1 MTIEELKLLIS
12 NAETRTLELKKTTG
26 ELKDA
31 MHSFC
36 AMLNSDGGYVVIGI
50 HPTTLKVLGQK
61 VTDKTRQEVAVEIRK
76 IEPHI
81 NPAVEY
87 IDVPDTDGYQVLLLH
102 ADKSVFKD
110 VPYVFNGKPYY
121 KLESTTMQMSQ
132 QMYEDMLRKRDV
144 NFFRWDS
151 QTAVGMHISDLS
163 EKRVR
168 AAVSLGIRNGRID
181 PSAEGESME
190 SLLGKLKLLNKGNPT
205 NAAVA
210 LFANNTDRYPEM
222 ELRMAC
228 FKGRDKNIFI
238 DNKCEAGN
246 FFDLLDAGI
255 AFCVRNLRLGG
266 EIKGLLREEKLEIPV
281 EALREA
287 LTNALCHRQYERT
300 NGSVSLAIY
309 DDRVEIVN
317 PGNFP
322 SQLSP
327 ETIKL
332 PHESYPHNLLIAQ
345 VLYLTTYLERWGS
358 GAERIMQLCKAQNLP
373 EPEWKTDN
381 ETVSIIFKRPVF
393 SDSPGGQKGSQKG
406 GQKGSQKDTLIK
418 VNDTTE
424 RILQLL
430 MENPYITRKIMS
442 QELGLSQSA
451 IQKHIN
457 KLKNAGKIYRKGG
470 DKGGLWIVNNEKE

>member
-132 QMYEDMLRKRDV
+132 QMYEDMLLKRDV
-144 NFFRWDS
+144 HFFRWDS

-181 PSAEGESME
+181 PSAEG
-190 SLLGKLKLLNKGNPT
+190 
-205 NAAVA
+205 
-210 LFANNTDRYPEM
+210 
-222 ELRMAC
+222 
-228 FKGRDKNIFI
+228 
-238 DNKCEAGN
+238 
-246 FFDLLDAGI
+246 
-255 AFCVRNLRLGG
+255 
-266 EIKGLLREEKLEIPV
+266 
-281 EALREA
+281 
-287 LTNALCHRQYERT
+287 
-300 NGSVSLAIY
+300 
-309 DDRVEIVN
+309 
-317 PGNFP
+317 
-322 SQLSP
+322 LSP
-327 ETIKL
+327 TG
-332 PHESYPHNLLIAQ
+332 
-345 VLYLTTYLERWGS
+345 T
-358 GAERIMQLCKAQNLP
+358 
-373 EPEWKTDN
+373 
-381 ETVSIIFKRPVF
+381 
-393 SDSPGGQKGSQKG
+393 
-406 GQKGSQKDTLIK
+406 
-418 VNDTTE
+418 
-424 RILQLL
+424 
-430 MENPYITRKIMS
+430 
-442 QELGLSQSA
+442 
-451 IQKHIN
+451 
-457 KLKNAGKIYRKGG
+457 
-470 DKGGLWIVNNEKE
+470 